1 LVTLGLIV
9 LIGCVSAARAN
20 AAVRQSAAT
29 IVAVRFPQRLGNYT
43 LVRTWDETLTTGT
56 VVYDWAGYAP
66 AGGGTP
72 ISIGVSPVLG
82 WHDPLICHA
91 IRGDNP
97 LWQGQ
102 LTMITAGTVPIN
114 FSSGFYNNGVTQY
127 LEISTQCT
135 GASCGEF
142 ATKRTHM
149 GFVYTYPNPKSIFD
163 AGAKRSVPVLVRV
176 ETEDME
182 LPAGAAR
189 QRLTGM
195 LQGFLSSVK
204 LDDLTRQVGR

>member
-1 LVTLGLIV
+1 
-9 LIGCVSAARAN
+9 
-20 AAVRQSAAT
+20 
-29 IVAVRFPQRLGNYT
+29 
-43 LVRTWDETLTTGT
+43 
-56 VVYDWAGYAP
+56 
-66 AGGGTP
+66 
-72 ISIGVSPVLG
+72 
-82 WHDPLICHA
+82 
-91 IRGDNP
+91 
-97 LWQGQ
+97 
-102 LTMITAGTVPIN
+102 
-114 FSSGFYNNGVTQY
+114 
-127 LEISTQCT
+127 
-135 GASCGEF
+135 
-142 ATKRTHM
+142 M